1 LFVLW
6 FVSFYSGLNG
16 LNYIS
21 GIKHTINVP
30 LYYIVSVWVGIGKLH
45 LMNKC
50 ACIIHSLD
58 TLLHAVSKWQTG
70 ESVKLTTL

>member
-1 LFVLW
+1 M
-6 FVSFYSGLNG
+6 
-16 LNYIS
+16 S
-21 GIKHTINVP
+21 GIKLTIHVP
-30 LYYIVSVWVGIGKLH
+30 FYFIVSVWVGIGKLH

-70 ESVKLTTL
+70 ESVKLTTCNVKAEECNEKWGCFHKV